1 MRNIY
6 FLIICAYFLYSCSFD
21 TSSNFWNYE
30 QENTILQNKSILA
43 DKNKEFNIF
52 KEEILEYSNKEDY
65 PDISK

>member
-6 FLIICAYFLYSCSFD
+6 FLIICVFFLSNCSFD
-21 TSSNFWNYE
+21 KSSNFWNYE
-30 QENTILQNKSILA
+30 QENTILQNKSILV